1 MKQFRQLFLLVVLI
15 SAASLLIPAS
25 AQSFKNF
32 AIDLR
37 GQQLGGDGS
46 TAKYLVVGADDT
58 YSYLD
63 VEPTQYN
70 ARFVFDNFNGTQH
83 GYFNLVATIPV
94 EAGDYRITLG
104 TCQYGTGTG
113 AVANADGTITFA
125 TFDQKATA
133 CYDADPAT
141 NIVSFVITVPTEQS
155 IVVACGNYTPYLAIE
170 KLADDQYTI
179 NFVNTTADVIGD
191 VPAETTV
198 TAGESLTLPVNQ
210 SMYKE
215 GYTLTGWT
223 DGSNTYAPGA
233 TFTPTAHTTLTAV
246 FTSNIVSI
254 PTATSSVSVRWYFG
268 KSNGAPSVHFEG
280 GAGNGYLIT
289 QAIVDGVA
297 IDAKLDIDATSGKFL
312 NKTRNDQWAQVNA
325 TTTFAFLSK
334 QGAIVSLG
342 VYNDPVASMLD
353 DKTYTSFTSNVGT
366 YSADPVSDV
375 SVFSVTDGEYYS
387 YLELLYTAP
396 APPIVFNDFAI
407 DFRTNPYTVV
417 GGGELPTGVKIE
429 GTPRGDDHGYNNV
442 IATIPVE
449 AGNYRITLGTCQYG
463 TVTGAVK
470 SVTEEILATFNQ
482 NDGTCYHQNTE
493 KNIVSVVIAVPTE
506 QSIVVACG
514 QYTPYLAIE
523 KLANDQYNINFVNT
537 TADVIGDV
545 PAATTVVKNES
556 LTLPVNQSMYK
567 EGYTL
572 TGWTDGSNT
581 YAPGATFT
589 PTAHTTLTAVF
600 TSNTVSIPTA
610 TSSVSVRWYFGESNG
625 APSVHFEGG
634 AGNGY
639 LITQAIVD
647 GVAIDAKLDIDATS
661 GKFLNKDRSDQWAQV
676 NAPTTFAFL
685 SKQGA
690 TVSLYAYGDPATST
704 LDNQTYTSFTSNVG
718 TYSADPVSDVSV
730 FSVTDGE
737 YYSYLELTYT
747 APAPEVQFIGDSNA
761 NDVADFIAN
770 NDGQVFDELIIDR
783 PVYNDMYNTLCL
795 PFNMDALQIAASSLN
810 GVEIREFAGASVVG
824 EALYISVSEPV
835 NAIVAGRPY
844 FIKYNAA
851 LPMEKMN
858 FEDVVI
864 NNADLDAN
872 QVNYNGVTMIGT
884 FAPFLMN
891 AQEEFE
897 TDGYVFLGQNNQL
910 YWPNTTN
917 AIKPFRAYF
926 KINISGGGTM
936 PIKRG
941 MPVKISEPN
950 NMPTEIEGVMVEE
963 NIGRKIIENG
973 QLIIVRNGVYY
984 NAEGQ
989 IVK

>member
-141 NIVSFVITVPTEQS
+141 NIVSVVITVPTEQS

-198 TAGESLTLPVNQ
+198 TAGESLTLHVNQ

-223 DGSNTYAPGA
+223 DGYNTYAPGA

-246 FTSNIVSI
+246 FTSNTVSI

-334 QGAIVSLG
+334 QGAMVNLYAYSDPATSTLDNQAYAAYASNIASYAAEPISNISTFVAKDG
-342 VYNDPVASMLD
+342 DYYN
-353 DKTYTSFTSNVGT
+353 
-366 YSADPVSDV
+366 
-375 SVFSVTDGEYYS
+375 
-387 YLELLYTAP
+387 YLELTYTAP

-429 GTPRGDDHGYNNV
+429 GTPRGDDHGYKNV

-449 AGNYRITLGTCQYG
+449 AGDYRITLGTCQYG

-470 SVTEEILATFNQ
+470 SVTEETLATFNQ

-523 KLANDQYNINFVNT
+523 KLADDQYTINFVNT

-567 EGYTL
+567 EGHTL
-572 TGWTDGSNT
+572 TGWTDGTNT

-600 TSNTVSIPTA
+600 TFNTVSIPTA

-661 GKFLNKDRSDQWAQV
+661 GKFFNTGRNDQWAQV
-676 NAPTTFAFL
+676 KATTTFAFL

-690 TVSLYAYGDPATST
+690 IVSLGVYNDPVAST
-704 LDNQTYTSFTSNVG
+704 LDDKTYTSFTSNVG

-737 YYSYLELTYT
+737 YYSYLELLYT
-747 APAPEVQFIGDSNA
+747 APVPMVPSIGDGNSA
-761 NDVADFIAN
+761 EVVTFIAA

>member
-312 NKTRNDQWAQVNA
+312 NK
-325 TTTFAFLSK
+325 
-334 QGAIVSLG
+334 
-342 VYNDPVASMLD
+342 
-353 DKTYTSFTSNVGT
+353 
-366 YSADPVSDV
+366 
-375 SVFSVTDGEYYS
+375 
-387 YLELLYTAP
+387 
-396 APPIVFNDFAI
+396 
-407 DFRTNPYTVV
+407 
-417 GGGELPTGVKIE
+417 
-429 GTPRGDDHGYNNV
+429 
-442 IATIPVE
+442 
-449 AGNYRITLGTCQYG
+449 
-463 TVTGAVK
+463 
-470 SVTEEILATFNQ
+470 
-482 NDGTCYHQNTE
+482 
-493 KNIVSVVIAVPTE
+493 
-506 QSIVVACG
+506 
-514 QYTPYLAIE
+514 
-523 KLANDQYNINFVNT
+523 
-537 TADVIGDV
+537 
-545 PAATTVVKNES
+545 
-556 LTLPVNQSMYK
+556 
-567 EGYTL
+567 
-572 TGWTDGSNT
+572 
-581 YAPGATFT
+581 
-589 PTAHTTLTAVF
+589 
-600 TSNTVSIPTA
+600 
-610 TSSVSVRWYFGESNG
+610 
-625 APSVHFEGG
+625 
-634 AGNGY
+634 
-639 LITQAIVD
+639 
-647 GVAIDAKLDIDATS
+647 
-661 GKFLNKDRSDQWAQV
+661 DRSDQWAQV

-770 NDGQVFDELIIDR
+770 NNGQVFEELIIDR

-824 EALYISVSEPV
+824 DALYISVSEPV
-835 NAIVAGRPY
+835 NTIVAGRPY

-851 LPMEKMN
+851 LSMEKMN

>member
-1 MKQFRQLFLLVVLI
+1 MKQIRQLFLLVVLLC
-15 SAASLLIPAS
+15 AASLLIPAS
-25 AQSFKNF
+25 AQS
-32 AIDLR
+32 
-37 GQQLGGDGS
+37 
-46 TAKYLVVGADDT
+46 
-58 YSYLD
+58 
-63 VEPTQYN
+63 
-70 ARFVFDNFNGTQH
+70 
-83 GYFNLVATIPV
+83 
-94 EAGDYRITLG
+94 
-104 TCQYGTGTG
+104 
-113 AVANADGTITFA
+113 
-125 TFDQKATA
+125 
-133 CYDADPAT
+133 
-141 NIVSFVITVPTEQS
+141 
-155 IVVACGNYTPYLAIE
+155 
-170 KLADDQYTI
+170 
-179 NFVNTTADVIGD
+179 
-191 VPAETTV
+191 
-198 TAGESLTLPVNQ
+198 
-210 SMYKE
+210 
-215 GYTLTGWT
+215 
-223 DGSNTYAPGA
+223 
-233 TFTPTAHTTLTAV
+233 
-246 FTSNIVSI
+246 
-254 PTATSSVSVRWYFG
+254 
-268 KSNGAPSVHFEG
+268 
-280 GAGNGYLIT
+280 
-289 QAIVDGVA
+289 
-297 IDAKLDIDATSGKFL
+297 
-312 NKTRNDQWAQVNA
+312 
-325 TTTFAFLSK
+325 
-334 QGAIVSLG
+334 
-342 VYNDPVASMLD
+342 
-353 DKTYTSFTSNVGT
+353 
-366 YSADPVSDV
+366 
-375 SVFSVTDGEYYS
+375 
-387 YLELLYTAP
+387 
-396 APPIVFNDFAI
+396 FNDFAI

-417 GGGELPTGVKIE
+417 GGGELPTGVTIE

-449 AGNYRITLGTCQYG
+449 AGDYRITLGTCLYG
-463 TVTGAVK
+463 KVTGAVK

-514 QYTPYLAIE
+514 QYTPYFAIE
-523 KLANDQYNINFVNT
+523 KLADDQYTINFVNT

-545 PAATTVVKNES
+545 PEATTVVKNES
-556 LTLPVNQSMYK
+556 LTLPINQSMYK

-661 GKFLNKDRSDQWAQV
+661 GKFSSRNDQWAQV
-676 NAPTTFAFL
+676 NATTTFAFL

-690 TVSLYAYGDPATST
+690 IVNLYAYSDPATST
-704 LDNQTYTSFTSNVG
+704 LDDKTYAVYASNIASYAAEPISNISTFVATAGDYYSYLELTYTAPAPPIVFNDFAIDFRTNPYTVVGGGELPTGVTIEGTPRGDDHGYNNVIATIPVEAGDYRITLGTCLYGKVTGAVKSVTEEILATFNQNDGTCYHQNTEKNIVSVVIAVPTEQSIVVACGQYTPYFAIEKLADDQYTINFVNTTADVIGDVPEATTVVKNESLTLPINQSMYKEGYTLTGWTDGSNTYAPGATFTPTAHTTLTAVFTSNTVSIPTATSSVSVRWYFGESNGAPSVHFEGGAGNGYLITQAIVDGVAIDAKLDIDATSGKFSSRNDQWAQVNATTTFAFLSKQGAIVNLYAYSDPATSTLDDKTYASFTSNVG

-730 FSVTDGE
+730 FSVIDGE
-737 YYSYLELTYT
+737 YYSYLELLYT
-747 APAPEVQFIGDSNA
+747 APVPMVPSIGDGNSA
-761 NDVADFIAN
+761 EEVVTFIAA
-770 NDGQVFDELIIDR
+770 NDGQTFDELIIDR

-824 EALYISVSEPV
+824 DALYISVSEPV

-851 LPMEKMN
+851 LPIENMT

-864 NNADLDAN
+864 NNADLESN
-872 QVNYNGVTMIGT
+872 KVGYNGVTMMGT
-884 FAPFLMN
+884 FGPFMMN
-891 AQEEFE
+891 AQTGFE

>member
-25 AQSFKNF
+25 AQSFNDF
-32 AIDLR
+32 AIDFR
-37 GQQLGGDGS
+37 TDPY
-46 TAKYLVVGADDT
+46 TVVGGGELPAGVTIEGD
-58 YSYLD
+58 
-63 VEPTQYN
+63 
-70 ARFVFDNFNGTQH
+70 FNDAQH
-83 GYFNLVATIPV
+83 GYKNVIATIPV

-104 TCQYGTGTG
+104 TCKYGTGTG

-141 NIVSFVITVPTEQS
+141 NIVSVVIAVPSEQS
-155 IVVACGNYTPYLAIE
+155 IVVDCGNYTPYLAIE
-170 KLADDQYTI
+170 KLADDQYNI

-198 TAGESLTLPVNQ
+198 VKNESLTLPINQ

-246 FTSNIVSI
+246 FTANTVSI
-254 PTATSSVSVRWYFG
+254 PAATSSVSVRWYFG
-268 KSNGAPSVHFEG
+268 ESNGAPSVHFEG

-297 IDAKLDIDATSGKFL
+297 IDAKLDINATSGKFL
-312 NKTRNDQWAQVNA
+312 NTGRNDQWAQVNA

-396 APPIVFNDFAI
+396 
-407 DFRTNPYTVV
+407 
-417 GGGELPTGVKIE
+417 
-429 GTPRGDDHGYNNV
+429 
-442 IATIPVE
+442 
-449 AGNYRITLGTCQYG
+449 
-463 TVTGAVK
+463 
-470 SVTEEILATFNQ
+470 
-482 NDGTCYHQNTE
+482 
-493 KNIVSVVIAVPTE
+493 VPMVP
-506 QSIVVACG
+506 S
-514 QYTPYLAIE
+514 
-523 KLANDQYNINFVNT
+523 
-537 TADVIGDV
+537 IGDGNS
-545 PAATTVVKNES
+545 AEVV
-556 LTLPVNQSMYK
+556 T
-567 EGYTL
+567 
-572 TGWTDGSNT
+572 
-581 YAPGATFT
+581 
-589 PTAHTTLTAVF
+589 
-600 TSNTVSIPTA
+600 
-610 TSSVSVRWYFGESNG
+610 
-625 APSVHFEGG
+625 
-634 AGNGY
+634 
-639 LITQAIVD
+639 
-647 GVAIDAKLDIDATS
+647 
-661 GKFLNKDRSDQWAQV
+661 
-676 NAPTTFAFL
+676 
-685 SKQGA
+685 
-690 TVSLYAYGDPATST
+690 
-704 LDNQTYTSFTSNVG
+704 
-718 TYSADPVSDVSV
+718 
-730 FSVTDGE
+730 
-737 YYSYLELTYT
+737 
-747 APAPEVQFIGDSNA
+747 
-761 NDVADFIAN
+761 FIAA

-824 EALYISVSEPV
+824 DALYISVSEPV

-872 QVNYNGVTMIGT
+872 KVNYNGVTMIGT
-884 FAPFLMN
+884 FAPFVMN

-926 KINISGGGTM
+926 RINISGGGTM

>member
-1 MKQFRQLFLLVVLI
+1 MKQIRKLMLLVVLLC
-15 SAASLLIPAS
+15 AASLLIPAS

-37 GQQLGGDGS
+37 GQQLGGDG
-46 TAKYLVVGADDT
+46 TMAKYLVVEADDT
-58 YSYLD
+58 YSYSD

-104 TCQYGTGTG
+104 TCKYGTGTG

-141 NIVSFVITVPTEQS
+141 NIVS
-155 IVVACGNYTPYLAIE
+155 
-170 KLADDQYTI
+170 
-179 NFVNTTADVIGD
+179 
-191 VPAETTV
+191 
-198 TAGESLTLPVNQ
+198 
-210 SMYKE
+210 
-215 GYTLTGWT
+215 
-223 DGSNTYAPGA
+223 
-233 TFTPTAHTTLTAV
+233 
-246 FTSNIVSI
+246 
-254 PTATSSVSVRWYFG
+254 
-268 KSNGAPSVHFEG
+268 
-280 GAGNGYLIT
+280 
-289 QAIVDGVA
+289 
-297 IDAKLDIDATSGKFL
+297 
-312 NKTRNDQWAQVNA
+312 
-325 TTTFAFLSK
+325 
-334 QGAIVSLG
+334 
-342 VYNDPVASMLD
+342 
-353 DKTYTSFTSNVGT
+353 
-366 YSADPVSDV
+366 
-375 SVFSVTDGEYYS
+375 
-387 YLELLYTAP
+387 
-396 APPIVFNDFAI
+396 
-407 DFRTNPYTVV
+407 
-417 GGGELPTGVKIE
+417 
-429 GTPRGDDHGYNNV
+429 
-442 IATIPVE
+442 
-449 AGNYRITLGTCQYG
+449 
-463 TVTGAVK
+463 
-470 SVTEEILATFNQ
+470 
-482 NDGTCYHQNTE
+482 
-493 KNIVSVVIAVPTE
+493 VVIAVPTE

-523 KLANDQYNINFVNT
+523 KLANDQYTINFVNT

-545 PAATTVVKNES
+545 PEATTVVKNES

-661 GKFLNKDRSDQWAQV
+661 GKFLNTGRNDQWAQV
-676 NAPTTFAFL
+676 NATTTFAFL

-690 TVSLYAYGDPATST
+690 IVNLYAYSDPATST
-704 LDNQTYTSFTSNVG
+704 LDNQAYTAYASNTASYAAEPIYNISTFV
-718 TYSADPVSDVSV
+718 AK
-730 FSVTDGE
+730 DGD
-737 YYSYLELTYT
+737 YYNYLELTYT
-747 APAPEVQFIGDSNA
+747 APAPEVKLGDSNA
-761 NDVADFIAN
+761 DDVADFIAN
-770 NDGQVFDELIIDR
+770 NNGQPFDELIIDR

-795 PFNMDALQIAASSLN
+795 PFNMGALQIAASSLN

-824 EALYISVSEPV
+824 DALYISVSEPV
-835 NAIVAGRPY
+835 DAIVAGRPY

-851 LPMEKMN
+851 LPIEKMN

-884 FAPFLMN
+884 FGPFMMN
-891 AQEEFE
+891 AQTGFE

>member
-1 MKQFRQLFLLVVLI
+1 MKQIRQLFLLVVLI

-25 AQSFKNF
+25 AQSF
-32 AIDLR
+32 
-37 GQQLGGDGS
+37 
-46 TAKYLVVGADDT
+46 
-58 YSYLD
+58 
-63 VEPTQYN
+63 
-70 ARFVFDNFNGTQH
+70 
-83 GYFNLVATIPV
+83 
-94 EAGDYRITLG
+94 
-104 TCQYGTGTG
+104 
-113 AVANADGTITFA
+113 
-125 TFDQKATA
+125 
-133 CYDADPAT
+133 
-141 NIVSFVITVPTEQS
+141 
-155 IVVACGNYTPYLAIE
+155 
-170 KLADDQYTI
+170 
-179 NFVNTTADVIGD
+179 
-191 VPAETTV
+191 
-198 TAGESLTLPVNQ
+198 
-210 SMYKE
+210 
-215 GYTLTGWT
+215 
-223 DGSNTYAPGA
+223 
-233 TFTPTAHTTLTAV
+233 
-246 FTSNIVSI
+246 
-254 PTATSSVSVRWYFG
+254 
-268 KSNGAPSVHFEG
+268 
-280 GAGNGYLIT
+280 
-289 QAIVDGVA
+289 
-297 IDAKLDIDATSGKFL
+297 
-312 NKTRNDQWAQVNA
+312 
-325 TTTFAFLSK
+325 
-334 QGAIVSLG
+334 
-342 VYNDPVASMLD
+342 
-353 DKTYTSFTSNVGT
+353 
-366 YSADPVSDV
+366 
-375 SVFSVTDGEYYS
+375 
-387 YLELLYTAP
+387 
-396 APPIVFNDFAI
+396 NDFAI

-417 GGGELPTGVKIE
+417 GGGELPMGVTIE

-449 AGNYRITLGTCQYG
+449 AGDYRITLGTCQYS

-523 KLANDQYNINFVNT
+523 KLADDQYTINFVNT
-537 TADVIGDV
+537 TADVIGEV
-545 PAATTVVKNES
+545 PAETTVVKNES

-600 TSNTVSIPTA
+600 TSNTASIPTA

-647 GVAIDAKLDIDATS
+647 GVAIDAKVDIDATS
-661 GKFLNKDRSDQWAQV
+661 GKFSSRNDQWAQV
-676 NAPTTFAFL
+676 NATTTFAFL

-690 TVSLYAYGDPATST
+690 IVSLGVYNDPANST
-704 LDNQTYTSFTSNVG
+704 LDNQAYTAYASNIASYAAEPISNISTFVAKAGGFYNYLELTYTAPAPPIVFNDFAIDFRTNPYTVVGGGELPMGVTIEGTPRGDDHGYNNVIATIPVEAGDYRITLGTCQYSTVTGAVKSVTEEILATFNQNDGTCYHQNTEKNIVSVVIAVPTEQSIVVACGQYTPYLAIEKLADDQYTINFVNTTADVIGEVPAETTVVKNESLTLPVNQSMYKEGYTLTGWTDGSNTYAPGATFTPTAHTTLTAVFTSN
-718 TYSADPVSDVSV
+718 TASIPTATSSVSV
-730 FSVTDGE
+730 RWYFGESNGAPSVHFEGGAGNGYLITQAIVDGVAIDAKVDIDATSGKFSSRNDQWAQVNATTTFAFLSKQGAIVSLGVYNDPANSTLDNQAYTAYASNIASYAAEPISNISTFVAKDGA

-747 APAPEVQFIGDSNA
+747 ASAPEVQFIGDSNA
-761 NDVADFIAN
+761 DDVADFIAN
-770 NDGQVFDELIIDR
+770 NDGQPFDELIIDR
-783 PVYNDMYNTLCL
+783 PVYSGMYNTLCL
-795 PFNMDALQIAASSLN
+795 PFNMDALQIAASLLN

-824 EALYISVSEPV
+824 DALYISVSEPV
-835 NAIVAGRPY
+835 DAIVAGRPY

-851 LPMEKMN
+851 LPIEKMN
-858 FEDVVI
+858 FEDVII
-864 NNADLDAN
+864 NNADLESN
-872 QVNYNGVTMIGT
+872 KVNYNGVTMIGT

-891 AQEEFE
+891 AQTGFE

-926 KINISGGGTM
+926 KINISGGGAM

>member
-1 MKQFRQLFLLVVLI
+1 MKQIRQLFLLVVLI

-58 YSYLD
+58 YSYSD

-113 AVANADGTITFA
+113 AVANADGIITFA

-141 NIVSFVITVPTEQS
+141 NIVS
-155 IVVACGNYTPYLAIE
+155 
-170 KLADDQYTI
+170 
-179 NFVNTTADVIGD
+179 
-191 VPAETTV
+191 
-198 TAGESLTLPVNQ
+198 
-210 SMYKE
+210 
-215 GYTLTGWT
+215 
-223 DGSNTYAPGA
+223 
-233 TFTPTAHTTLTAV
+233 
-246 FTSNIVSI
+246 
-254 PTATSSVSVRWYFG
+254 
-268 KSNGAPSVHFEG
+268 
-280 GAGNGYLIT
+280 
-289 QAIVDGVA
+289 
-297 IDAKLDIDATSGKFL
+297 
-312 NKTRNDQWAQVNA
+312 
-325 TTTFAFLSK
+325 
-334 QGAIVSLG
+334 
-342 VYNDPVASMLD
+342 
-353 DKTYTSFTSNVGT
+353 
-366 YSADPVSDV
+366 
-375 SVFSVTDGEYYS
+375 
-387 YLELLYTAP
+387 
-396 APPIVFNDFAI
+396 
-407 DFRTNPYTVV
+407 
-417 GGGELPTGVKIE
+417 
-429 GTPRGDDHGYNNV
+429 
-442 IATIPVE
+442 
-449 AGNYRITLGTCQYG
+449 
-463 TVTGAVK
+463 
-470 SVTEEILATFNQ
+470 
-482 NDGTCYHQNTE
+482 
-493 KNIVSVVIAVPTE
+493 VVIAVPTE
-506 QSIVVACG
+506 QSIVVDCG
-514 QYTPYLAIE
+514 NYTPYFAIE
-523 KLANDQYNINFVNT
+523 KLANDQYNVNFVNT

-556 LTLPVNQSMYK
+556 LTLPINQSMYK

-572 TGWTDGSNT
+572 TGWTDGTNT

-661 GKFLNKDRSDQWAQV
+661 GKFLNTGRNDQWAQV
-676 NAPTTFAFL
+676 NATTTFAFL

-690 TVSLYAYGDPATST
+690 IVNLYAYSDPATST
-704 LDNQTYTSFTSNVG
+704 LDNQAYTAYASNIASYAAEPISNISTFV
-718 TYSADPVSDVSV
+718 AK
-730 FSVTDGE
+730 DGG
-737 YYSYLELTYT
+737 YYNYLELTYT
-747 APAPEVQFIGDSNA
+747 APAPPIVFNDFAIDFRTNPYTVVGGGELPTGVTIEGTPRGDDHGYNNVIATIPVEAGDYRITLGTCQYSTVTGAVKSVTEEILATFNQNDGTCYHQNTEKNIVSVVIAVPTEQSIVVACGQYTPYLAIEKLANDQYTINFVNTTADVIGDVPEATTVVKNESLTLPINQSMYKEGYTLTGWTDGTNTYAPGATFTPTAHTTLTAVFTSNTVSIPTATSSVSVRWYFGESNGAPSVHFEGGAGNGYLITQAIVDGVAIDAKLDIDATSGKFLNTGRNDQWAQVNATTTFAFLSKQGAIVNLYAYSDPATSTLDNQAYTAYASYIASYAAEPISNISTFVVKDGDYYNYLELTYTASAPEVQIGDNNA

-770 NDGQVFDELIIDR
+770 NDGQTFDELIIDR
-783 PVYNDMYNTLCL
+783 PVYSGMYNTLCL

-824 EALYISVSEPV
+824 DALYISVSEPV
-835 NAIVAGRPY
+835 DAIVAGRPY

-851 LPMEKMN
+851 LPLENMT

-872 QVNYNGVTMIGT
+872 QVNYNGVTMMGT
-884 FAPFLMN
+884 FGPFMMN
-891 AQEEFE
+891 AQTGFE

>member
-470 SVTEEILATFNQ
+470 SVTEEILATFN
-482 NDGTCYHQNTE
+482 
-493 KNIVSVVIAVPTE
+493 
-506 QSIVVACG
+506 
-514 QYTPYLAIE
+514 
-523 KLANDQYNINFVNT
+523 
-537 TADVIGDV
+537 
-545 PAATTVVKNES
+545 
-556 LTLPVNQSMYK
+556 
-567 EGYTL
+567 
-572 TGWTDGSNT
+572 
-581 YAPGATFT
+581 
-589 PTAHTTLTAVF
+589 
-600 TSNTVSIPTA
+600 
-610 TSSVSVRWYFGESNG
+610 
-625 APSVHFEGG
+625 
-634 AGNGY
+634 
-639 LITQAIVD
+639 
-647 GVAIDAKLDIDATS
+647 
-661 GKFLNKDRSDQWAQV
+661 
-676 NAPTTFAFL
+676 
-685 SKQGA
+685 
-690 TVSLYAYGDPATST
+690 
-704 LDNQTYTSFTSNVG
+704 
-718 TYSADPVSDVSV
+718 
-730 FSVTDGE
+730 
-737 YYSYLELTYT
+737 
-747 APAPEVQFIGDSNA
+747 
-761 NDVADFIAN
+761 
-770 NDGQVFDELIIDR
+770 
-783 PVYNDMYNTLCL
+783 
-795 PFNMDALQIAASSLN
+795 
-810 GVEIREFAGASVVG
+810 
-824 EALYISVSEPV
+824 
-835 NAIVAGRPY
+835 
-844 FIKYNAA
+844 
-851 LPMEKMN
+851 
-858 FEDVVI
+858 
-864 NNADLDAN
+864 
-872 QVNYNGVTMIGT
+872 
-884 FAPFLMN
+884 
-891 AQEEFE
+891 
-897 TDGYVFLGQNNQL
+897 
-910 YWPNTTN
+910 
-917 AIKPFRAYF
+917 
-926 KINISGGGTM
+926 
-936 PIKRG
+936 
-941 MPVKISEPN
+941 
-950 NMPTEIEGVMVEE
+950 
-963 NIGRKIIENG
+963 
-973 QLIIVRNGVYY
+973 
-984 NAEGQ
+984 
-989 IVK
+989 

>member
-1 MKQFRQLFLLVVLI
+1 MP
-15 SAASLLIPAS
+15 S
-25 AQSFKNF
+25 
-32 AIDLR
+32 
-37 GQQLGGDGS
+37 
-46 TAKYLVVGADDT
+46 
-58 YSYLD
+58 
-63 VEPTQYN
+63 
-70 ARFVFDNFNGTQH
+70 
-83 GYFNLVATIPV
+83 
-94 EAGDYRITLG
+94 
-104 TCQYGTGTG
+104 
-113 AVANADGTITFA
+113 
-125 TFDQKATA
+125 
-133 CYDADPAT
+133 
-141 NIVSFVITVPTEQS
+141 EQS
-155 IVVACGNYTPYLAIE
+155 IVVDCGNYTPYLAIE

-179 NFVNTTADVIGD
+179 NFVNTTADVIGE
-191 VPAETTV
+191 VPAE
-198 TAGESLTLPVNQ
+198 
-210 SMYKE
+210 
-215 GYTLTGWT
+215 
-223 DGSNTYAPGA
+223 
-233 TFTPTAHTTLTAV
+233 
-246 FTSNIVSI
+246 
-254 PTATSSVSVRWYFG
+254 
-268 KSNGAPSVHFEG
+268 
-280 GAGNGYLIT
+280 
-289 QAIVDGVA
+289 
-297 IDAKLDIDATSGKFL
+297 
-312 NKTRNDQWAQVNA
+312 
-325 TTTFAFLSK
+325 
-334 QGAIVSLG
+334 
-342 VYNDPVASMLD
+342 
-353 DKTYTSFTSNVGT
+353 
-366 YSADPVSDV
+366 
-375 SVFSVTDGEYYS
+375 
-387 YLELLYTAP
+387 
-396 APPIVFNDFAI
+396 
-407 DFRTNPYTVV
+407 
-417 GGGELPTGVKIE
+417 
-429 GTPRGDDHGYNNV
+429 
-442 IATIPVE
+442 
-449 AGNYRITLGTCQYG
+449 
-463 TVTGAVK
+463 
-470 SVTEEILATFNQ
+470 
-482 NDGTCYHQNTE
+482 
-493 KNIVSVVIAVPTE
+493 
-506 QSIVVACG
+506 
-514 QYTPYLAIE
+514 
-523 KLANDQYNINFVNT
+523 
-537 TADVIGDV
+537 
-545 PAATTVVKNES
+545 TTVVKNES
-556 LTLPVNQSMYK
+556 LTLPINQSMYK

-600 TSNTVSIPTA
+600 TSNTISIPTA

-661 GKFLNKDRSDQWAQV
+661 GKFFNTGRNDQWAQV
-676 NAPTTFAFL
+676 KATTTFAFL

-690 TVSLYAYGDPATST
+690 IVSLGVYNDPVAST
-704 LDNQTYTSFTSNVG
+704 LDDKTYTSFTSNVG

-737 YYSYLELTYT
+737 YYSYLELLYT
-747 APAPEVQFIGDSNA
+747 APVPMVPSIGDGNSA
-761 NDVADFIAN
+761 EVVTFIAAN
-770 NDGQVFDELIIDR
+770 NGQTFDELIIDR

-824 EALYISVSEPV
+824 EALYISVSELV

-851 LPMEKMN
+851 LSLENMT
-858 FEDVVI
+858 FEDVII
-864 NNADLDAN
+864 NNADLESN
-872 QVNYNGVTMIGT
+872 KVGYNGVTMMGT

-950 NMPTEIEGVMVEE
+950 NMPTEIEGVIVEE

>member
-1 MKQFRQLFLLVVLI
+1 M
-15 SAASLLIPAS
+15 
-25 AQSFKNF
+25 
-32 AIDLR
+32 
-37 GQQLGGDGS
+37 
-46 TAKYLVVGADDT
+46 AKYLVVGADDT
-58 YSYLD
+58 YSYSD

-104 TCQYGTGTG
+104 TCRYGTGEGNVKSVSEEVLAAFNQNTG
-113 AVANADGTITFA
+113 V
-125 TFDQKATA
+125 

-141 NIVSFVITVPTEQS
+141 
-155 IVVACGNYTPYLAIE
+155 
-170 KLADDQYTI
+170 
-179 NFVNTTADVIGD
+179 
-191 VPAETTV
+191 
-198 TAGESLTLPVNQ
+198 
-210 SMYKE
+210 
-215 GYTLTGWT
+215 
-223 DGSNTYAPGA
+223 
-233 TFTPTAHTTLTAV
+233 
-246 FTSNIVSI
+246 
-254 PTATSSVSVRWYFG
+254 
-268 KSNGAPSVHFEG
+268 
-280 GAGNGYLIT
+280 
-289 QAIVDGVA
+289 
-297 IDAKLDIDATSGKFL
+297 
-312 NKTRNDQWAQVNA
+312 
-325 TTTFAFLSK
+325 
-334 QGAIVSLG
+334 
-342 VYNDPVASMLD
+342 
-353 DKTYTSFTSNVGT
+353 
-366 YSADPVSDV
+366 
-375 SVFSVTDGEYYS
+375 
-387 YLELLYTAP
+387 
-396 APPIVFNDFAI
+396 
-407 DFRTNPYTVV
+407 
-417 GGGELPTGVKIE
+417 
-429 GTPRGDDHGYNNV
+429 
-442 IATIPVE
+442 
-449 AGNYRITLGTCQYG
+449 
-463 TVTGAVK
+463 
-470 SVTEEILATFNQ
+470 
-482 NDGTCYHQNTE
+482 
-493 KNIVSVVIAVPTE
+493 NIVSVVIAVPTE

-523 KLANDQYNINFVNT
+523 KLANDQYTINFVNT

-545 PAATTVVKNES
+545 PEATTVVKNES
-556 LTLPVNQSMYK
+556 LTLPINQSMYK

-572 TGWTDGSNT
+572 TGWTDGTNT

-661 GKFLNKDRSDQWAQV
+661 GKFFNIGRNDQWAQV
-676 NAPTTFAFL
+676 KATTTFAFL

-690 TVSLYAYGDPATST
+690 IVNLYAYSDPATST
-704 LDNQTYTSFTSNVG
+704 LDNQAYTAYASNIASYAAEPISNISTFV
-718 TYSADPVSDVSV
+718 AK
-730 FSVTDGE
+730 DGD
-737 YYSYLELTYT
+737 YYNYLELTYT
-747 APAPEVQFIGDSNA
+747 APAPEVKLGDSNA

-770 NDGQVFDELIIDR
+770 NNGQPFDELIIDR

-824 EALYISVSEPV
+824 DALYISVSEPV

-851 LPMEKMN
+851 LPIEKMT
-858 FEDVVI
+858 FEDVII
-864 NNADLDAN
+864 NNADLESN
-872 QVNYNGVTMIGT
+872 KVGYNGVTMMGT
-884 FAPFLMN
+884 FGPFVMN
-891 AQEEFE
+891 AQTGFE

-926 KINISGGGTM
+926 KINISGGGAM

>member
-246 FTSNIVSI
+246 FTSNTVSI

-268 KSNGAPSVHFEG
+268 ESNGAPSVHFEG

-661 GKFLNKDRSDQWAQV
+661 GKFLNKTRNDQWAQV
-676 NAPTTFAFL
+676 NATTTFAFL

-690 TVSLYAYGDPATST
+690 IVSLGVYNDPVASM
-704 LDNQTYTSFTSNVG
+704 LDDKTYTSFTSNVG

-770 NDGQVFDELIIDR
+770 NNGQVFEELIIDR

-824 EALYISVSEPV
+824 DALYISVSEPV
-835 NAIVAGRPY
+835 NTIVAGRPY

-851 LPMEKMN
+851 LSMEKMN

>member
-25 AQSFKNF
+25 AQSFNDF
-32 AIDLR
+32 AIDFR
-37 GQQLGGDGS
+37 
-46 TAKYLVVGADDT
+46 TNPYTVVGGGE
-58 YSYLD
+58 L
-63 VEPTQYN
+63 PTGVTIEG
-70 ARFVFDNFNGTQH
+70 AFNDAQH
-83 GYFNLVATIPV
+83 GYKNVIATIPV

-141 NIVSFVITVPTEQS
+141 NIVSVVIAVPSEQS
-155 IVVACGNYTPYLAIE
+155 IVVDCGNYTPYLAIE

-179 NFVNTTADVIGD
+179 NFVNTTADVIGE
-191 VPAETTV
+191 VPAE
-198 TAGESLTLPVNQ
+198 
-210 SMYKE
+210 
-215 GYTLTGWT
+215 
-223 DGSNTYAPGA
+223 
-233 TFTPTAHTTLTAV
+233 
-246 FTSNIVSI
+246 
-254 PTATSSVSVRWYFG
+254 
-268 KSNGAPSVHFEG
+268 
-280 GAGNGYLIT
+280 
-289 QAIVDGVA
+289 
-297 IDAKLDIDATSGKFL
+297 
-312 NKTRNDQWAQVNA
+312 
-325 TTTFAFLSK
+325 
-334 QGAIVSLG
+334 
-342 VYNDPVASMLD
+342 
-353 DKTYTSFTSNVGT
+353 
-366 YSADPVSDV
+366 
-375 SVFSVTDGEYYS
+375 
-387 YLELLYTAP
+387 
-396 APPIVFNDFAI
+396 
-407 DFRTNPYTVV
+407 
-417 GGGELPTGVKIE
+417 
-429 GTPRGDDHGYNNV
+429 
-442 IATIPVE
+442 
-449 AGNYRITLGTCQYG
+449 
-463 TVTGAVK
+463 
-470 SVTEEILATFNQ
+470 
-482 NDGTCYHQNTE
+482 
-493 KNIVSVVIAVPTE
+493 
-506 QSIVVACG
+506 
-514 QYTPYLAIE
+514 
-523 KLANDQYNINFVNT
+523 
-537 TADVIGDV
+537 
-545 PAATTVVKNES
+545 TTVVKNES
-556 LTLPVNQSMYK
+556 LTLPINQSMYK

-600 TSNTVSIPTA
+600 TSNTISIPTA

-661 GKFLNKDRSDQWAQV
+661 GKFFNTGRNDQWAQV
-676 NAPTTFAFL
+676 KATTTFAFL

-690 TVSLYAYGDPATST
+690 IVSLGVYNDPVAST
-704 LDNQTYTSFTSNVG
+704 LDDKTYTSFTSNVG

-747 APAPEVQFIGDSNA
+747 APAPPIVFNDFAIDFRTDPYTVVGGGELPTGVTIEGAFNDAQHGYKNVIATIPVEAGDYRITLGTCQYGTGTGAVANADGTITFATFDQKATACYDADPATNIVSVVIAVPSEQSIVVDCGNYTPYLAIEKLADDQYTINFVNTTADVIGEVPAETTVVKNESLTLPINQSMYKEGYTLTGWTDGSNTYAPGATFTPTAHTTLTAVFTSNTISIPTATSSVSVRWYFGESNGAPSVHFEGGAGNGYLITQAIVDGVAIDAKLDIDATSGKFFNTGRNDQWAQVKATTTFAFLSKQGAIVSLGVYNDPVASTLDDKTYTSFTSNVGTYSADPVSDVSVFSVTDGEYYSYLELLYTAPVPMVPSIGDGNSA
-761 NDVADFIAN
+761 EVVTFIAAN
-770 NDGQVFDELIIDR
+770 NGQTFDELIIDR

-824 EALYISVSEPV
+824 EALYISVSELV

-851 LPMEKMN
+851 LSLENMT
-858 FEDVVI
+858 FEDVII
-864 NNADLDAN
+864 NNADLESN
-872 QVNYNGVTMIGT
+872 KVGYNGVTMMGT

-950 NMPTEIEGVMVEE
+950 NMPTEIEGVIVEE

>member
-1 MKQFRQLFLLVVLI
+1 MKQIRQLFLLVVLLC
-15 SAASLLIPAS
+15 AASLLIPAS

-104 TCQYGTGTG
+104 ACQYGTGEGNVKSVSEEVLAAFNQNTG
-113 AVANADGTITFA
+113 V
-125 TFDQKATA
+125 

-141 NIVSFVITVPTEQS
+141 NIVSVVIAVPTEQS
-155 IVVACGNYTPYLAIE
+155 IVVDCGNYTPYLAIE

-191 VPAETTV
+191 VPE
-198 TAGESLTLPVNQ
+198 
-210 SMYKE
+210 
-215 GYTLTGWT
+215 
-223 DGSNTYAPGA
+223 
-233 TFTPTAHTTLTAV
+233 
-246 FTSNIVSI
+246 
-254 PTATSSVSVRWYFG
+254 
-268 KSNGAPSVHFEG
+268 
-280 GAGNGYLIT
+280 
-289 QAIVDGVA
+289 
-297 IDAKLDIDATSGKFL
+297 
-312 NKTRNDQWAQVNA
+312 
-325 TTTFAFLSK
+325 
-334 QGAIVSLG
+334 
-342 VYNDPVASMLD
+342 
-353 DKTYTSFTSNVGT
+353 
-366 YSADPVSDV
+366 
-375 SVFSVTDGEYYS
+375 
-387 YLELLYTAP
+387 
-396 APPIVFNDFAI
+396 
-407 DFRTNPYTVV
+407 
-417 GGGELPTGVKIE
+417 
-429 GTPRGDDHGYNNV
+429 
-442 IATIPVE
+442 ATI
-449 AGNYRITLGTCQYG
+449 
-463 TVTGAVK
+463 
-470 SVTEEILATFNQ
+470 
-482 NDGTCYHQNTE
+482 
-493 KNIVSVVIAVPTE
+493 
-506 QSIVVACG
+506 
-514 QYTPYLAIE
+514 
-523 KLANDQYNINFVNT
+523 
-537 TADVIGDV
+537 
-545 PAATTVVKNES
+545 VVKNES

-610 TSSVSVRWYFGESNG
+610 TSSVSVRWYFGKSNG

-661 GKFLNKDRSDQWAQV
+661 GKFLNTGRNDQWAQV
-676 NAPTTFAFL
+676 NATTTFAFL

-690 TVSLYAYGDPATST
+690 IVSLGVYNDPANST
-704 LDNQTYTSFTSNVG
+704 LDNQVYTAYASNIASYAAEPISNISTFVAKDGDYYSYLELTYTAPAPPIVFNDFAIDFRTNPYTVVGGGELPTGLTIEGAFKDAQHGYENVIATIPVEAGDYRITLGTCQYSTVTGAVKSVTEEILATFNQNDGTCYHQNTEKNIVSVVIAVPTEQSIEVTCGQYTPYLAIEKLADDQYTINFVNTTADVIGDVPEATIVVKNESLTLPVNQSMYKEGYTLTGWTDGSNTYAPGATFTPTAHTTLTAVFTSN
-718 TYSADPVSDVSV
+718 TVSIPTATSSVSV
-730 FSVTDGE
+730 RWYFGKSNGAPSVHFEGGAGNGYLITQAIVDGVAIDAKLDIDATSGKFLNTGRNDQWAQVNATTTFAFLSKQGAIVSLGVYNDPANSTLDNQVYTAYASNIASYAAE
-737 YYSYLELTYT
+737 PISNISTFVATAGDYYSYLELTYT

-770 NDGQVFDELIIDR
+770 NNGQTFDELIIDR

-824 EALYISVSEPV
+824 DALYMSVSEPV
-835 NAIVAGRPY
+835 NAIVAGCPY
-844 FIKYNAA
+844 FIKYSAA
-851 LPMEKMN
+851 LPLENMT

-864 NNADLDAN
+864 NNADLESN
-872 QVNYNGVTMIGT
+872 KVGYNGVTMMGT
-884 FAPFLMN
+884 FGPFTMN
-891 AQEEFE
+891 AQTGFE

>member
-1 MKQFRQLFLLVVLI
+1 MKQIRQLFLLVVLI

-83 GYFNLVATIPV
+83 GYVNLVATIPV

-141 NIVSFVITVPTEQS
+141 NIVSVVIAVPTEQS
-155 IVVACGNYTPYLAIE
+155 IVVACGQYTPYFAIE

-191 VPAETTV
+191 VPAE
-198 TAGESLTLPVNQ
+198 
-210 SMYKE
+210 
-215 GYTLTGWT
+215 
-223 DGSNTYAPGA
+223 
-233 TFTPTAHTTLTAV
+233 
-246 FTSNIVSI
+246 
-254 PTATSSVSVRWYFG
+254 
-268 KSNGAPSVHFEG
+268 
-280 GAGNGYLIT
+280 
-289 QAIVDGVA
+289 
-297 IDAKLDIDATSGKFL
+297 
-312 NKTRNDQWAQVNA
+312 
-325 TTTFAFLSK
+325 
-334 QGAIVSLG
+334 
-342 VYNDPVASMLD
+342 
-353 DKTYTSFTSNVGT
+353 
-366 YSADPVSDV
+366 
-375 SVFSVTDGEYYS
+375 
-387 YLELLYTAP
+387 
-396 APPIVFNDFAI
+396 
-407 DFRTNPYTVV
+407 
-417 GGGELPTGVKIE
+417 
-429 GTPRGDDHGYNNV
+429 
-442 IATIPVE
+442 
-449 AGNYRITLGTCQYG
+449 
-463 TVTGAVK
+463 
-470 SVTEEILATFNQ
+470 
-482 NDGTCYHQNTE
+482 
-493 KNIVSVVIAVPTE
+493 
-506 QSIVVACG
+506 
-514 QYTPYLAIE
+514 
-523 KLANDQYNINFVNT
+523 
-537 TADVIGDV
+537 
-545 PAATTVVKNES
+545 TTVVKNES

-600 TSNTVSIPTA
+600 TSNNTVSIPAA

-647 GVAIDAKLDIDATS
+647 GVAIDAKLNINATS
-661 GKFLNKDRSDQWAQV
+661 GKFSNKNRSDQWAQV

-704 LDNQTYTSFTSNVG
+704 LDNQTYTAFASNIASYAAEPTADISTLVAG
-718 TYSADPVSDVSV
+718 ENTYY
-730 FSVTDGE
+730 G
-737 YYSYLELTYT
+737 YLELTYT
-747 APAPEVQFIGDSNA
+747 APAPEVQSIGDSNA

-770 NDGQVFDELIIDR
+770 NNGQTFDELIIDR

-795 PFNMDALQIAASSLN
+795 PFNMDALQIAACSLN

-835 NAIVAGRPY
+835 NTIVAGRPY

-864 NNADLDAN
+864 NNADLEAN

-884 FAPFLMN
+884 FAPFVMN

-926 KINISGGGTM
+926 KINISGGGAM